1 MLNKNYN
8 ISAESFFSPLP
19 EDFLPIEKD
28 FVPFDQSVVWYF
40 NELFWQNTKLWEK
53 TYGQHYEKSLP
64 EGLSTSHRPEFI
76 NQSVD
81 HFLLIIDR
89 LKRENML
96 PEKIFI
102 LEQGA
107 GSGIY
112 ALGFLNSLEQKY
124 PVLYQSLSYVI
135 SDTSLEILKI
145 CRRILKKHQKQTVF
159 YQQKSTYDLPK
170 LQGNKFLFVRHGN
183 FWDQLP
189 CKIFQKKPGEIFE
202 IYTKALLTKN
212 LEKDLV
218 KTNTSL
224 VDLVKIIRQKRLI
237 SFLKKYPH
245 LWKPLIQNLKLQTE
259 VTNNMLKEK
268 IYEELPEETFII
280 NSLGV
285 LKNLES
291 YLPLIDWDNG
301 AYLEVV
307 DIIFPKVSS
316 FSSERLPKKY
326 DGALGVGVNGPE
338 IKIFLKNKNL
348 FFSQKSIKG
357 INSRVRIFKYDLKS
371 LLLHRHF
378 FSIAEIAARKEQ
390 TIQELK
396 DKTEKLFA
404 LGTDLIA
411 FSDQAGAGEQFYP
424 MEELSSSA
432 LFSQING
439 GAVMTNIA
447 VRRKTKETLLRLFS
461 DLKKSGVKNIF
472 VLAGDPGTND
482 SSDKVTWEEV
492 IPLATKDFFVG
503 AVAHPEVSDVKN
515 SEEKYRLGADF
526 LIVQACYNNQQWSLW
541 LEEIKKK
548 KLYEKIPLIPVIIP
562 ITSKK
567 MLSVIDSLPDVA
579 ISEKVKNDFL
589 SLESDEKIKEKGI
602 ELAKRLLKD
611 YRGEGIFSGVYLY
624 SKSEEVVK
632 KILE

>member
-8 ISAESFFSPLP
+8 ISGESFFSPLP
-19 EDFLPIEKD
+19 EESLPIEKD
-28 FVPFDQSVVWYF
+28 FVPFDQSVVWYL
-40 NELFWQNTKLWEK
+40 NEIFWQNTKLWEK

-64 EGLSTSHRPEFI
+64 EGLSTSHKPEFI
-76 NQSVD
+76 NQSLN
-81 HFLLIIDR
+81 HFLLITDK
-89 LKRENML
+89 LSLENRL

-107 GSGIY
+107 GSGTY
-112 ALGFLNSLEQKY
+112 AFEFLNFLQKEH
-124 PVLYQSLSYVI
+124 PLLYQRLSYVI
-135 SDTSLEILKI
+135 SDTSEEILEI
-145 CRRILKKHQKQTVF
+145 CRRILKNHWKQIMF
-159 YQQKSTYDLPK
+159 YKQQSTYDLPNLDGK
-170 LQGNKFLFVRHGN
+170 KFLFIRHGN

-189 CKIFQKKPGEIFE
+189 CKIFQKKTGKILEV
-202 IYTKALLTKN
+202 YTKAILAKSLEEDLAITKIDLTQLK
-212 LEKDLV
+212 E
-218 KTNTSL
+218 
-224 VDLVKIIRQKRLI
+224 IIRQKKLV
-237 SFLKKYPH
+237 SFLKKYPL
-245 LWKPLIQNLKLQTE
+245 LWKPLVQNLKLQTE
-259 VTNNMLKEK
+259 VTNNILREK
-268 IYEELPEETFII
+268 AYEELPDDTFII

-285 LKNLES
+285 VKNLEG
-291 YLPLIDWDNG
+291 YLNLMDWDKYG
-301 AYLEVV
+301 YLEVV
-307 DIIFPKVSS
+307 DIIFPNVSS
-316 FSSERLPKKY
+316 FTSDRLPKKY

-357 INSRVRIFKYDLKS
+357 INSRVRIFKHDLKS

-404 LGTDLIA
+404 LGTGLIA

-472 VLAGDPGTND
+472 VLAGDPGARD
-482 SSDKVTWEEV
+482 SSDKLTWREV

-503 AVAHPEVSDVKN
+503 AVAHPEVKDIKN
-515 SEEKYRLGADF
+515 SLEKIRLGAKF
-526 LIVQACYNNQQWSLW
+526 LIIQASYDDRLW
-541 LEEIKKK
+541 ETWLTKIKEV
-548 KLYEKIPLIPVIIP
+548 KLSEKVPLIPVIIP
-562 ITSKK
+562 LTSKK
-567 MLSVIDSLPDVA
+567 LLSIVESLPDVPL
-579 ISEKVKNDFL
+579 SEETKKYFLNLKDDKVK
-589 SLESDEKIKEKGI
+589 SEGIKMAK
-602 ELAKRLLKD
+602 ELLAEYKN
-611 YRGEGIFSGVYLY
+611 EGIFSGVYLY
-624 SKSEEVVK
+624 SKSEEVIK
-632 KILE
+632 EILQ